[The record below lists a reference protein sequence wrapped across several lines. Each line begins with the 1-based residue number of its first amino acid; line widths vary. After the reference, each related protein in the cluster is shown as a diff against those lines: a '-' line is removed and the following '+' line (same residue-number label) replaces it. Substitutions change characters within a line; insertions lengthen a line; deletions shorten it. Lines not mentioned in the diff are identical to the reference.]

1 MRKTTLLLF
10 ACVSMNQLW
19 AQMSLHA
26 YREMV
31 YTHSTEMRKAEAAT
45 SRAYSNMRIA
55 HTDFLPSLS
64 ASGSFTTA
72 FRRTGDADLWG
83 FTLQP
88 QVEQVLYGGGAVRAA
103 YRQAQTNYESSQY
116 GEQLAHLNIRYAADY
131 AYWSVSAMK
140 LYMAATD
147 EYVGFISALYRI
159 VEERFRE
166 GYVAKGDM
174 LQVEARLSEARYS
187 QIVARNNYE
196 VALHRFYNL
205 LGVEDSQDVELT
217 NTILDT
223 IAMPQRIGAEEIL
236 MRRPDMRMAELSIL
250 AAEQGISIARAQYNP
265 RLTAGVRGSWQTYS
279 PNTSAKTYLDGA
291 LVVGVSVPI
300 FHWGERRQTVNVA
313 QMAVRRANS
322 ELTQLRRDALH
333 EEADGWSALTSSYSQ
348 MQSSLRNV
356 EIASENL
363 SISTYSYN
371 EGQATVLDVLQAQIS
386 WIQLY
391 SNAITARFNYA
402 VAVSEYMRLAALD

>member
-1 MRKTTLLLF
+1 MRKIILLLPSLC
-10 ACVSMNQLW
+10 CVVSAW
-19 AQMSLHA
+19 AQISLDA

-31 YTHSTEMRKAEAAT
+31 YTYSTEMMNAEAAT
-45 SRAYSNMRIA
+45 SRARSNVRIA
-55 HTDFLPSLS
+55 YSDFLPSLS
-64 ASGSFTTA
+64 ASGTFTTD
-72 FRRTGDADLWG
+72 FRRSGDADLWG

-88 QVEQVLYGGGAVRAA
+88 QIEQLLYGGGAVRAA
-103 YRQAQTNYESSQY
+103 YRQAQAEYEYSLSGQ
-116 GEQLAHLNIRYAADY
+116 EQTRLDMRYAADY
-131 AYWSVSAMK
+131 AYWTISAMK
-140 LYMAATD
+140 LYVAATD
-147 EYVGFISALYRI
+147 EYVGFISALYRV

-166 GYVAKGDM
+166 GYVAKSDM

-187 QIVARNNYE
+187 QIAMKNNYE
-196 VALHRFYNL
+196 IALHRFNNL
-205 LGVEDSQDVELT
+205 LGIEGTEEVELT

-223 IAMPQRIGAEEIL
+223 ITMPRRVTVDE
-236 MRRPDMRMAELSIL
+236 MFSRRPDMRMAELSIR
-250 AAEQGISIARAQYNP
+250 AAEQGVNVARAQYNP

-291 LVVGVSVPI
+291 VVVGLNVPI
-300 FHWGERRQTVNVA
+300 FHWGERRQAVNVA
-313 QMAVRRANS
+313 QTAVRTAENNM
-322 ELTQLRRDALH
+322 EQLRRDAAH
-333 EEADGWSALTSSYSQ
+333 EEADGWSAMTSSYSQ

-386 WIQLY
+386 WIQIY

-402 VAVSEYMRLAALD
+402 VAVSEYIRLAAL

>member
-1 MRKTTLLLF
+1 MRKIILLLPSLC
-10 ACVSMNQLW
+10 CVVSAW
-19 AQMSLHA
+19 AQISLDA

-31 YTHSTEMRKAEAAT
+31 YTYSTEMMNAEAAT
-45 SRAYSNMRIA
+45 SRARSNVRIA
-55 HTDFLPSLS
+55 YSDFLPSLS
-64 ASGSFTTA
+64 ASGTFTTD
-72 FRRTGDADLWG
+72 FRRSGDADLWG
-83 FTLQP
+83 FSLQP

-103 YRQAQTNYESSQY
+103 YRQAQAEYEYSLSGQ
-116 GEQLAHLNIRYAADY
+116 EQTRLDMRYAADY
-131 AYWSVSAMK
+131 AYWTISAMK
-140 LYMAATD
+140 LYVAATD
-147 EYVGFISALYRI
+147 EYVGFISALYRV

-166 GYVAKGDM
+166 GYVAKSDM

-187 QIVARNNYE
+187 QIAMKNNYE
-196 VALHRFYNL
+196 IALHRFNNL
-205 LGVEDSQDVELT
+205 LGIEGTEEVELT

-223 IAMPQRIGAEEIL
+223 ITMPRRVTVDE
-236 MRRPDMRMAELSIL
+236 MFSRRPDMRMAELSIR
-250 AAEQGISIARAQYNP
+250 AAEQGVNIARAQYNP

-291 LVVGVSVPI
+291 VVVGLNVPI
-300 FHWGERRQTVNVA
+300 FHWGERRQAVNVA
-313 QMAVRRANS
+313 QTAVRTAENNM
-322 ELTQLRRDALH
+322 EQLRRDAAH
-333 EEADGWSALTSSYSQ
+333 EEADGWSAMTSSYSQ

-386 WIQLY
+386 WIQIY

-402 VAVSEYMRLAALD
+402 VAVSEYMRLAAL

>member
-1 MRKTTLLLF
+1 MRKIILLLPSLC
-10 ACVSMNQLW
+10 CVVSAW
-19 AQMSLHA
+19 AQISLDA

-31 YTHSTEMRKAEAAT
+31 YTYSTEMMNAEAAT
-45 SRAYSNMRIA
+45 SRARSNVRIA
-55 HTDFLPSLS
+55 YSDFLPSLS
-64 ASGSFTTA
+64 ASGTFTTD
-72 FRRTGDADLWG
+72 FRRSGDADLWG
-83 FTLQP
+83 FMLQP
-88 QVEQVLYGGGAVRAA
+88 QIEQLLYGGGAVRAA
-103 YRQAQTNYESSQY
+103 YRQAQAEYEYSLS
-116 GEQLAHLNIRYAADY
+116 GREQTRLDMRYAADY
-131 AYWSVSAMK
+131 AYWTISAMK

-147 EYVGFISALYRI
+147 EYVGFISALYRV

-166 GYVAKGDM
+166 GYVAKSDM

-187 QIVARNNYE
+187 QIAMKNNYE
-196 VALHRFYNL
+196 IALHRFNNL
-205 LGVEDSQDVELT
+205 LGIEGTEEVELT

-223 IAMPQRIGAEEIL
+223 ITMPRRVTVDE
-236 MRRPDMRMAELSIL
+236 MFSRRPDMRMAELSIR
-250 AAEQGISIARAQYNP
+250 AAEQGVNVARAQYNP

-291 LVVGVSVPI
+291 VVVGLNVPI
-300 FHWGERRQTVNVA
+300 FHWGERRQAVNVA
-313 QMAVRRANS
+313 QTAV
-322 ELTQLRRDALH
+322 LTAENNMEQLRRDAAH
-333 EEADGWSALTSSYSQ
+333 EEADGWSAMTSSYSQ

-386 WIQLY
+386 WIQIY

-402 VAVSEYMRLAALD
+402 VAVSEYMRLAAL